1 MYNFHN
7 YHYKFISSRLIFIK
21 RKPLTFFIN
30 MMSQEEIIERI
41 NAFMIE
47 DFEVEEEAI
56 KPDADLKSTLDLDS
70 LDYIDLVVVIEQN
83 FGFKVKPED
92 FQQMH
97 TIQDFYDYVANRLEI
112 ANAG

>member
-1 MYNFHN
+1 
-7 YHYKFISSRLIFIK
+7 
-21 RKPLTFFIN
+21 
-30 MMSQEEIIERI
+30 MSQQEIIERI

-47 DFEVEEEAI
+47 DFEVDEQAI
-56 KPDADLKSTLDLDS
+56 QPEADLKTTLDLDS

-97 TIQDFYDYVANRLEI
+97 TIQDFYDYVANRLQVT
-112 ANAG
+112 NA